1 MFPTPFGVVVDA
13 NALFPFTLRD
23 TLLRAAEAG
32 LFQLRWSVEI
42 LDETQRSLI
51 ETRQMLPETAARLRT
66 QMERAF
72 PESLVTDYE
81 GLSAAMRNDP
91 GDRHVA
97 AAAVK
102 CGAQVIV
109 TSNLKHFTDLPDGLE
124 AQSPDTFL
132 CNLFDLEPQVMVR
145 LLRQQAGDLVNPPM
159 TLHELLHR
167 LARVA
172 PDFVELVQDHL
183 GDP

>member
-1 MFPTPFGVVVDA
+1 LFPAPFSVVVDA

-32 LFQLRWSVEI
+32 FFQLRWSAEI
-42 LDETQRSLI
+42 LDETERSLV
-51 ETRQMLPETAARLRT
+51 ETRKLRAEAAARLRS

-72 PESLVTDYE
+72 PDALVTDYE
-81 GLSAAMRNDP
+81 GLSAGMRNDP

-102 CGAQVIV
+102 CGAQVTV
-109 TSNLKHFTDLPDGLE
+109 TSNLKHFSHLPDGLE
-124 AQSPDTFL
+124 AQSPDAFL
-132 CNLFDLEPQVMVR
+132 CGLFDLEPDAMVR
-145 LLRQQAGDLVNPPM
+145 LLHQQAGDLVNPPM
-159 TLHELLHR
+159 TLHDLLDR

-172 PDFVELVQDHL
+172 PDFVSLVRSHL
-183 GDP
+183 ADG